1 MAETAVKDKNRLE
14 ELRAKLLDEHGDY
27 KIDADFEELQELA
40 KLEAI
45 VTDTPEPKAIT
56 PEKQTPSQKKEF
68 AFVNPVTAN
77 LIPKTKVPKI
87 IRLWVKRGYD
97 YYGVDKDGQYILWN
111 KDEGLFY
118 TLNKDPNF
126 VDALAEK
133 LEAGYLASL
142 R

>member
-45 VTDTPEPKAIT
+45 VTDTPEPKAIA
-56 PEKQTPSQKKEF
+56 PEEQTPSQKKEF
-68 AFVNPVTAN
+68 AFVNPVTHT
-77 LIPKTKVPKI
+77 IGPKTKVPKI
-87 IRLWVKRGYD
+87 IKLWVKRGYD
-97 YYGVDKDGQYILWN
+97 YYGVDKDSQYILWN